1 MGWEE
6 CGVTLRP
13 GAGHFPDAA
22 GTRAYGLYDP
32 AAGFRKPQVGTWS
45 YRPQKYP
52 NFSDNGPHFALPVR
66 ALASVNPF
74 IYHYKWHFLGG
85 VLFVALSTLL
95 AIFPAQL
102 VRYAFDLVNEG
113 IDLYH
118 LYAGTQAQHDVY
130 QLFGRNVL
138 FYGMLIIL
146 LALLRGIFL
155 FFMRQTL
162 IVMSRHIENDQ
173 KNQIFNHYQSLPLS
187 FYRRNSTG
195 DLMSRIAEDVGRVRM
210 YLGPAIMYFLQLVL
224 LFVLIVPL
232 MLMVNVKL
240 TLYTLLPLPIL
251 SVSIF
256 YINNLIERKSDE
268 IQRALAGMTTFVQEA
283 FSGIRVLKSFVRQAD
298 SHEQFSQASNHYK
311 EKSLSLNFVNAL
323 FFPLI
328 LFLVGLSTLITVW
341 VGGQEVIRGTI
352 TTGTIAE
359 FLIYVNLLTWPVTAL
374 GWTSS
379 LVQRAEASQARINEF
394 LDQKTDIVS
403 RQNIVREIQGD
414 IVFDHV
420 SFTYPDTGIEALK
433 DVSFRIRPGQTLAV
447 IGNTG
452 SGKST
457 IAALLCRL
465 YDVTEGSISV
475 DGTDVRDYALT
486 SLREQIGY
494 VPQDVFLF
502 SDTIRNNIN
511 FGLNQPDEARM
522 LQAARDADVHDN
534 IAAFPEGFDTK
545 VGERGITLSG
555 GQKQRVSMAR
565 ALVKEP
571 KILILDDSLSAVDTK
586 TENAILGSLQ
596 RIMANR
602 TSLIISHRVSS
613 VKLADEILVL
623 DDGVI
628 VQHGTHAALM
638 AETGGLYQALYERQ
652 LQTEEV

>member
-1 MGWEE
+1 M
-6 CGVTLRP
+6 L
-13 GAGHFPDAA
+13 
-22 GTRAYGLYDP
+22 
-32 AAGFRKPQVGTWS
+32 
-45 YRPQKYP
+45 QKYP
-52 NFSDNGPHFALPVR
+52 NFSDTAPHFRLPLR

-74 IYHYKWHFLGG
+74 IYRYKWHFLGG

-118 LYAGTQAQHDVY
+118 LYAGTRAQTGVY
-130 QLFGRNVL
+130 ELFGRNVL
-138 FYGMLIIL
+138 FYGMLIIV

-173 KNQIFNHYQSLPLS
+173 KNQIFQHYQSLPLS

-195 DLMSRIAEDVGRVRM
+195 DLMSRIAEDVSRVRM

-224 LFVLIVPL
+224 LFLLIVPL
-232 MLMVNVKL
+232 MLLVNVKL

-256 YINNLIERKSDE
+256 YINNVIQRKSDE
-268 IQRALAGMTTFVQEA
+268 IQKALAGMTTFVQEA
-283 FSGIRVLKSFVRQAD
+283 FSGIRVLKSFVRQQD
-298 SHEQFSQASNHYK
+298 SHEQFTKASNHYK
-311 EKSLSLNFVNAL
+311 DKSLSLNFVNAL

-394 LDQKTDIVS
+394 LDQKTDIIS
-403 RQNIVREIQGD
+403 RQDIKREIQGD
-414 IVFDHV
+414 IVFEEV

-433 DVSFRIRPGQTLAV
+433 NVSFRIRPGQTLAV

-465 YDVTEGSISV
+465 YDVTAGSISV

-511 FGLNQPDEARM
+511 FGLDQPDEARM
-522 LQAARDADVHDN
+522 LQAAKDADVYAN
-534 IAAFPEGFDTK
+534 ITAFPEGFDTK

-628 VQHGTHAALM
+628 VQHGTHEALM
-638 AETGGLYQALYERQ
+638 AEPEGLYRALYERQ
-652 LQTEEV
+652 LQTEEA